1 MAMCADFE
9 RRGVV
14 ESAPLIFLEY
24 DAAILGLQNAD
35 GIQSQK
41 RRQDALRSSG
51 QAGATKLWRTE
62 MMMRRVR
69 VAVLAIVAVGVVA
82 LLSGARVSAQKS
94 ATAKSPGSAGERTA
108 TIDMNLVKPEAEGF
122 SSERLENFHTLMQ
135 GVVDRKELPGAV
147 TILARH
153 GKIVDFRVYGV
164 KDLESGAKLEK
175 DSIFRDF
182 SMTKPV
188 TAVAMMILYEQGKW
202 LPTDPISKYIPEFK
216 DLKVFKDVDAAG
228 NMVVEEPKH
237 APTMGELMTH
247 TAGFTYGF
255 FGNTTVDKEYAKQD
269 VMNSKSLQEFI
280 DKLAKIPLM
289 YQPGTKWSYSASMDV
304 QGYII
309 EKLSGKSLPDF
320 YAEHIFKP
328 LGMKD
333 AGFFVPADKR
343 DRFVTL
349 YQGAANEPL
358 KPMNGRFNYESQ
370 PGMPS
375 GGGGMVSTA
384 EDYFRFASML
394 ANGGE
399 LNGVRIISPES
410 VKLMSS
416 NHLAPNLLTG
426 EFGIGMHVMRQ
437 GYGYG
442 YNCAVMFDPPMA
454 GFPDGKGE
462 YFWDGAAGTWF
473 WIDPT
478 NDVVFVGM
486 IQRMLGPASPNVEYF
501 SRSTIYGALV
511 EPKK

>member
-1 MAMCADFE
+1 
-9 RRGVV
+9 
-14 ESAPLIFLEY
+14 
-24 DAAILGLQNAD
+24 
-35 GIQSQK
+35 
-41 RRQDALRSSG
+41 
-51 QAGATKLWRTE
+51 
-62 MMMRRVR
+62 MRRLR
-69 VAVLAIVAVGVVA
+69 VAMLAIVAVGAAVLVGGSQVA
-82 LLSGARVSAQKS
+82 AQKAS
-94 ATAKSPGSAGERTA
+94 VAKGAGGGAERTA
-108 TIDMNLVKPEAEGF
+108 TIDMNVVKPETEGF
-122 SSERLENFHTLMQ
+122 SSERLENLHALMQ
-135 GVVDRKELPGAV
+135 GTVDRKELPGAV

-153 GKIVDFRVYGV
+153 GKIVDYRVFGV
-164 KDLESGAKLEK
+164 KDMESGAKLEK

-202 LPTDPISKYIPEFK
+202 LPMDPISKYIPEFK

-228 NMVVEEPKH
+228 NMVVEAPKH
-237 APTMGELMTH
+237 EPTMGELMTH

-255 FGNTTVDKEYAKQD
+255 FGNTAVDKEYAKQN
-269 VMNSKSLQEFI
+269 VMGSRSLQEFV

-309 EKLSGKSLPDF
+309 EKLSGQSLPDF

-343 DRFVTL
+343 ARFVTL
-349 YQGAANEPL
+349 YTGDGKEPL
-358 KPMNGRFNYESQ
+358 KAAKFGGDYEVA

-410 VKLMSS
+410 VTLMSS
-416 NHLAPNLLTG
+416 NHLAPHLLTG
-426 EFGIGMHVMRQ
+426 DFGIGMHTMR
-437 GYGYG
+437 GGFGYG
-442 YNCAVMFDPPMA
+442 YNCAVIFDPAMA
-454 GFPDGKGE
+454 GFADGKGE

-473 WIDPT
+473 WVDPT

-486 IQRMLGPASPNVEYF
+486 IQRMLGPSSPNVEYM

-511 EPKK
+511 DPKK

>member
-1 MAMCADFE
+1 
-9 RRGVV
+9 
-14 ESAPLIFLEY
+14 
-24 DAAILGLQNAD
+24 
-35 GIQSQK
+35 
-41 RRQDALRSSG
+41 
-51 QAGATKLWRTE
+51 
-62 MMMRRVR
+62 MMTMRRVR
-69 VAVLAIVAVGVVA
+69 VAMLVTVAGMIVLAG
-82 LLSGARVSAQKS
+82 GARVSAQKN
-94 ATAKSPGSAGERTA
+94 AAVKGAGGGAERTA
-108 TIDMNLVKPEAEGF
+108 TIDMNVVKPEAEGF
-122 SSERLENFHTLMQ
+122 SSERLENFHALMQ
-135 GVVDRKELPGAV
+135 GTVDRKELPGAV

-153 GKIVDFRVYGV
+153 GKVVDYRVYGM
-164 KDLESGAKLEK
+164 KDLESGTKLEK
-175 DSIFRDF
+175 DSIFRNF

-202 LPTDPISKYIPEFK
+202 LPMDPIAKFIPEFK

-228 NMVVEEPKH
+228 NMVVEEPRH

-255 FGNTTVDKEYAKQD
+255 FGNTAVDKEYNKQD
-269 VMNSKSLQEFI
+269 VMNSKSLQEFV

-309 EKLSGKSLPDF
+309 EKLSGQSLPDF

-343 DRFVTL
+343 ARFVTL
-349 YQGAANEPL
+349 YQGAEKEPL
-358 KPMNGRFNYESQ
+358 KTARVGGDYDGA

-410 VKLMSS
+410 VALMSA

-426 EFGIGMHVMRQ
+426 EFGIGTHVMRA
-437 GYGYG
+437 GFGYG
-442 YNCAVMFDPPMA
+442 YNITARLCSTRRWRGCRTGRANTS
-454 GFPDGKGE
+454 
-462 YFWDGAAGTWF
+462 GTGLRGRGSGSIGRMVGGLGGWF
-473 WIDPT
+473 RGWW
-478 NDVVFVGM
+478 G
-486 IQRMLGPASPNVEYF
+486 
-501 SRSTIYGALV
+501 
-511 EPKK
+511 